1 MWKGTETNPL
11 PESVG
16 KIETSVPSEGHIID
30 YIYVFKQKGI
40 WKYWPDLVRQM
51 KMDIGI
57 NQQVPTIDTS
67 RYSHIFN
74 LHFKYGR
81 PFLLV
86 GPTGTGK
93 SFYIQNNLMKLPT
106 DEYGPAFVT
115 FTTQIT
121 ANQVKD
127 YFNYLTY
134 ISSNLYFFRF
144 KN

>member
-1 MWKGTETNPL
+1 MCFFLQMWKGTDANPL

-16 KIETSVPSEGHIID
+16 KIETSVPSEGQIID
-30 YIYVFKQKGI
+30 YIYVFKQKGV

-74 LHFKYGR
+74 LHFKYGK

-86 GPTGTGK
+86 GASGTGK
-93 SFYIQNNLMKLPT
+93 SFYIQNNLMKLPM
-106 DEYGPAFVT
+106 DEYGASFVT

-121 ANQVKD
+121 ANQV
-127 YFNYLTY
+127 
-134 ISSNLYFFRF
+134 R
-144 KN
+144 